1 MIEIQK
7 SLTQNI
13 LEQKVD
19 YPKDFPILLKDLI
32 SKMLNKDPKKR
43 IKLNEI
49 KEHEFFKAEEEE
61 TKESYELI

>member
-61 TKESYELI
+61 KKES